1 MTELRRQRCGC
12 WYTVVDACREERKPV
27 GMGVEPMDVAGD
39 RCARAR
45 NLPSTYAIQC
55 CSAGCAACQAAVSC
69 GAEQNASGPRGKNS
83 PVYRLSQ
90 VQAIHAMAPA
100 IGSVQP
106 RFADCAAVH
115 VRLGQEHACPRS
127 SKPPLLIWSTMEA
140 KYWHTV

>member
-69 GAEQNASGPRGKNS
+69 GAEQNASGPRG
-83 PVYRLSQ
+83 RT
-90 VQAIHAMAPA
+90 ARC
-100 IGSVQP
+100 IGFPRCRPFMQWHQP
-106 RFADCAAVH
+106 SDQSNH
-115 VRLGQEHACPRS
+115 V
-127 SKPPLLIWSTMEA
+127 LLIVPLCTYASDRSMLA
-140 KYWHTV
+140 HALRSRRC